1 MRGIACRWSNHIYKF
16 VCGKRELRKISTRVN
31 SVMKT
36 AFHPF
41 KRPTVNPDATGKLD
55 AAMAYLESRGG
66 FQSGDTLNGIAKQ
79 FGVHANNLRYRLRK
93 AGMATPGELSGFSRA
108 PGITPAP
115 PVPLPVPS
123 IYNNPDKN
131 ACEMQVIEN
140 EGANESGEPES
151 GNKVQS
157 AYNLQSVCTLEH
169 TNLAPVTGIDRS
181 QIPVL
186 QETEV
191 DRHDEEVAR
200 LVRDSLDAFRK
211 GKSKGPGG
219 RRVIPIQKVSDLT
232 ALDTLF
238 RRATRQGERSG
249 GETSRPILNIQFLG
263 SASRESVR
271 VAKDDTSRIVDVQG
285 EADET

>member
-1 MRGIACRWSNHIYKF
+1 MAPAGS
-16 VCGKRELRKISTRVN
+16 
-31 SVMKT
+31 
-36 AFHPF
+36 
-41 KRPTVNPDATGKLD
+41 PTVAEVTRGNPEAGADGGQELGK
-55 AAMAYLESRGG
+55 
-66 FQSGDTLNGIAKQ
+66 QC
-79 FGVHANNLRYRLRK
+79 
-93 AGMATPGELSGFSRA
+93 
-108 PGITPAP
+108 IT
-115 PVPLPVPS
+115 V
-123 IYNNPDKN
+123 
-131 ACEMQVIEN
+131 E
-140 EGANESGEPES
+140 GEPEA
-151 GNKVQS
+151 GEKDTNT
-157 AYNLQSVCTLEH
+157 YNFPIVYNPGEGEKPPIVY
-169 TNLAPVTGIDRS
+169 NPPAFPGIDRS

-219 RRVIPIQKVSDLT
+219 RKVIPIQKVSDLT

-263 SASRESVR
+263 GVSRESVR

-285 EADET
+285 EADEM